1 MFGSGGMENRIVA
14 ILTEKVNPLLEGHHG
29 GAELAKYENGV
40 AYIKMTG
47 ACSGC
52 PSAQY
57 TVEDII
63 RSIVMK
69 EIPELDDIVLDMSV
83 SRELIDMAKKILSG
97 EIEIKK

>member
-1 MFGSGGMENRIVA
+1 MEEKIKTV
-14 ILTEKVNPLLEGHHG
+14 LTEKVNPLLEGHHG

-40 AYIKMTG
+40 AYVRMTG

-63 RSIVMK
+63 RSIVLQ
-69 EIPELDDIVLDMSV
+69 EIPELDDIILDMSV

-97 EIEIKK
+97 EIKIRK

>member
-1 MFGSGGMENRIVA
+1 MMEERIRTVLA
-14 ILTEKVNPLLEGHHG
+14 EKVNPLLEGHRG

-40 AYIKMTG
+40 AYVKMTG

-63 RSIVMK
+63 RSIVL
-69 EIPELDDIVLDMSV
+69 EELPELDDIVLDMSV

-97 EIEIKK
+97 EIKINQ

>member
-1 MFGSGGMENRIVA
+1 MEEKIKS
-14 ILTEKVNPLLEGHHG
+14 ILTEKVNPLLEGHRG

-63 RSIVMK
+63 RSIVLR
-69 EIPELDDIVLDMSV
+69 ELPELDDIILDMSV

-97 EIEIKK
+97 EIEIRE

>member
-1 MFGSGGMENRIVA
+1 MEEKIKS
-14 ILTEKVNPLLEGHHG
+14 ILTEKVNPLLARHHG
-29 GAELAKYENGV
+29 GAELAKYESGV

-63 RSIVMK
+63 RSIVLQ
-69 EIPELDDIVLDMSV
+69 EIPELDDIILDMSV

-97 EIEIKK
+97 EIEVQR

>member
-1 MFGSGGMENRIVA
+1 MEDRIVA
-14 ILTEKVNPLLEGHHG
+14 ILTEKVNPLLEGHRG
-29 GAELAKYENGV
+29 GAELARYENGV
-40 AYIKMTG
+40 AHIKMTG

-63 RSIVMK
+63 RSIVLQ

-83 SRELIDMAKKILSG
+83 SRELIDMAKKILNG
-97 EIEIKK
+97 EIEMKQ